1 VILPTDTVYGLAATA
16 VLEEP
21 VRALYAL
28 KGRAATDPSA
38 LLAPDLELLFELLP
52 ELHGRAAVI
61 ARTLLP
67 GPYTLVLPN
76 PGRRFPWLT
85 GKTPTAIG
93 VRVPELPEPT
103 AQIVRGAGAVAATS
117 ANLPGGP
124 EPMRLRD
131 VPEKLR
137 NAVAA
142 VVDGGEL
149 AGVPS
154 TVIDF
159 TSSPPRVL
167 REGAADSEEA
177 IGRALAATA

>member
-1 VILPTDTVYGLAATA
+1 
-16 VLEEP
+16 

-28 KGRAATDPSA
+28 KGRAATDPTA

-52 ELHGRAAVI
+52 ELRGRAAAI

-76 PGRRFPWLT
+76 PARRFRWLT
-85 GKTPTAIG
+85 GKTPAAIG

-124 EPMRLRD
+124 EPTRLQD

-137 NAVAA
+137 DAAAA
-142 VVDGGEL
+142 VVDGGVL

-159 TSSPPRVL
+159 TSSPARVL

-177 IGRALAATA
+177 IERALAATA